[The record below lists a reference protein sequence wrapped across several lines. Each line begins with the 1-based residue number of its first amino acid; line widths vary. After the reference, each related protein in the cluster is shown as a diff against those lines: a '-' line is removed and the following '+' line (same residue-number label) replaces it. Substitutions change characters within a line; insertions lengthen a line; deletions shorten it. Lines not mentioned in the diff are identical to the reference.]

1 MKKNEIYTVD
11 IIDDTNLGYGIAKID
26 AMVVFIPAVLVG
38 EKVEIAITK
47 VQKKYAYARILKIIK
62 KSPARI
68 EPSCS
73 VAGRCGGC
81 QLQHL
86 SYAAQLDF
94 KYKHLK
100 ALMKDQNVLFPL
112 GAKEPL
118 YYRNKAQFPVQIKN
132 GKVVMGFYRSH
143 SNDIVPCSSCQI
155 QSHEINALY
164 QFFQEHLTVELAE
177 GLRHLFIRYFDKTKE
192 AQIVFIGQQKNAWD
206 SLIKE
211 CVRTFPSIKSI
222 VFNTNKRNDNVIL
235 GEHYEVLYGKDSIYA
250 DCLSNT
256 IELHF
261 KSFFQVNSQQM
272 EVLYKE
278 AIKAA
283 ELDASMTV
291 VDMYAGTG
299 TIGLSV
305 AKYVKEVLGVEI
317 VEEAVENA
325 KKNCR
330 LNGITNCTYLCQDA
344 SLFAHDLM
352 MQKKAIDVAFV
363 DPPRKGMNEQGLQD
377 LMTINPKRI
386 VYVSC
391 NPRTLYR
398 DLQWMEKAGYKC
410 QYIQPVDMFCQ
421 TTGVE
426 CVAKI
431 EKMR

>member
-1 MKKNEIYTVD
+1 M
-11 IIDDTNLGYGIAKID
+11 
-26 AMVVFIPAVLVG
+26 
-38 EKVEIAITK
+38 
-47 VQKKYAYARILKIIK
+47 
-62 KSPARI
+62 
-68 EPSCS
+68 
-73 VAGRCGGC
+73 
-81 QLQHL
+81 
-86 SYAAQLDF
+86 
-94 KYKHLK
+94 
-100 ALMKDQNVLFPL
+100 
-112 GAKEPL
+112 
-118 YYRNKAQFPVQIKN
+118 
-132 GKVVMGFYRSH
+132 
-143 SNDIVPCSSCQI
+143 
-155 QSHEINALY
+155 
-164 QFFQEHLTVELAE
+164 
-177 GLRHLFIRYFDKTKE
+177 
-192 AQIVFIGQQKNAWD
+192 
-206 SLIKE
+206 
-211 CVRTFPSIKSI
+211 
-222 VFNTNKRNDNVIL
+222 IL

-330 LNGITNCTYLCQDA
+330 LNDITNCTYLCQDA

-352 MQKKAIDVAFV
+352 MQKKTIDVAFV

-391 NPRTLYR
+391 DPATLAR
-398 DLQWMEKAGYKC
+398 DLKYLSSV
-410 QYIQPVDMFCQ
+410 YDIVSVNPVDMFPH
-421 TTGVE
+421 TFHVE
-426 CVAKI
+426 NVVLLSRKNS
-431 EKMR
+431 